1 MERYE
6 ELLRYKKENGNVCVA
21 RNAGSLG
28 NWVSKQRQNRQSLTE
43 EQKQLLEEVGF
54 VWKMRIRKEY
64 TLNGTKEQ
72 QKPKYQSWDERYQ
85 QCREYYDEHGHTF
98 VTKQENPLL
107 NQWILHQRI
116 LRKKNLLTIKQL
128 DLLEDIEFIW
138 DGLEYKWQR
147 QYDQL
152 KGFKERYGHL
162 LIPMREKTALN
173 RWVGTQR
180 SLYKQG
186 KLRPDRVD
194 ALESLGFC
202 WNAQEEAWIRQFSS
216 QNNTQWQ
223 SRQRMEKKNYDR
235 GYISHL
241 SPERQQ
247 LLEQLPGWSW
257 DTVHEQQWRANFL
270 AIRQFYKE
278 HGHLQ
283 LKSPKALAVWLR
295 DQRQQYRAY
304 TKDPTSS
311 YLTQERIHLLETL
324 NFQQGLIKNT
334 TQQRKKKKQH
344 INIMS
349 YNNYNRTAV
358 MI

>member
-6 ELLRYKKENGNVCVA
+6 ELVRYKEENGNVCVA

-28 NWVSKQRQNRQSLTE
+28 NWVSKQRQNRHSLKE
-43 EQKQLLEEVGF
+43 EQRQLLEDVGF
-54 VWKMRIRKEY
+54 VWKMRIK
-64 TLNGTKEQ
+64 KEQ
-72 QKPKYQSWDERYQ
+72 SQEKTHSKKYQSWDDRYQ
-85 QCREYYDEHGHTF
+85 QCKEYYDEHGHTF

-138 DGLEYKWQR
+138 DGLEYKWQK
-147 QYDQL
+147 QFDQL
-152 KGFKERYGHL
+152 KEFKKKHGHL
-162 LIPMREKTALN
+162 LIPMKEKTSLN

-180 SLYKQG
+180 SLYKQN
-186 KLRPDRVD
+186 KLRSDRVD
-194 ALESLGFC
+194 ALDNLGFC
-202 WNAQEEAWIRQFSS
+202 WNAQEEAWMRQFLSD
-216 QNNTQWQ
+216 NNTQWL

-257 DTVHEQQWRANFL
+257 DNLHEQQWRSNFL

-283 LKSPKALAVWLR
+283 IKSPKTLAIWLR

-304 TKDPTSS
+304 ILDPTSS
-311 YLTQERIHLLETL
+311 SLTQERIQLLETL
-324 NFQQGLIKNT
+324 NFQQFL
-334 TQQRKKKKQH
+334 TQKRTHQRNKVIQYD
-344 INIMS
+344 NMS
-349 YNNYNRTAV
+349 YTNYNRTALLV
-358 MI
+358 